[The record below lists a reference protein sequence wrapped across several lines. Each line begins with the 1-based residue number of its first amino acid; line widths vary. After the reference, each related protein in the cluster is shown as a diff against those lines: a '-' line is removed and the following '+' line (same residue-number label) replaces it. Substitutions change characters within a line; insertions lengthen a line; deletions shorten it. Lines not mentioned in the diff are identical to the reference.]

1 MARLSLTGY
10 VVRELTRFLP
20 DNVIRTI
27 LRRAAHADT
36 RRMMEISDTMMR
48 RSKEIIDEKKDALSK
63 GDEALAHQ
71 VGEGK
76 DIMSILR
83 TSRSISSVCV
93 EACVFADRG
102 VRI

>member
-20 DNVIRTI
+20 DNVIRAI
-27 LRRAAHADT
+27 LRRAPHADT
-36 RRMMEISDTMMR
+36 RRMMEISDTLMR

-83 TSRSISSVCV
+83 TPHSISSVCV
-93 EACVFADRG
+93 SACVFADRG